1 MLFPWIWSSFSSWCR
16 ERCPLQME
24 ISFRNVNVSYRRIAS
39 TWFSELFLYLW
50 FLKNNQ
56 LKIILMQDR
65 HILGWYILSSFNS
78 RKSPRFIFLA
88 ISSLIFCHK
97 WGKWGNVCYYKH
109 SHSMGKCTK
118 ASTKFTFQS
127 QSTNLWDLTEN
138 RDLLEPTRKLKT
150 LFLKTFCIV

>member
-16 ERCPLQME
+16 ERCPLWME
-24 ISFRNVNVSYRRIAS
+24 ISFRNVNVSYRRITS
-39 TWFSELFLYLW
+39 TWFSELFLCLQ

-56 LKIILMQDR
+56 LKRILMQDR

-88 ISSLIFCHK
+88 IASVK
-97 WGKWGNVCYYKH
+97 WGKWGNVCYHKY
-109 SHSMGKCTK
+109 SQSMGKCTK
-118 ASTKFTFQS
+118 ADQQSLLFSHNLLTFG
-127 QSTNLWDLTEN
+127 TYLKN
-138 RDLLEPTRKLKT
+138 RDLLEPTRKHRT